1 MSSLAA
7 LLLLLAPLAAS
18 QAPAPPLRVYTLEE
32 ALRLTRNDPK
42 LQSAEQDVIIAEQR
56 VKEAR
61 FQFLPEFGLQ
71 ASATKYKSRYPFALS
86 EDFRNIL
93 LFPDARD
100 EIFSGRGYMR
110 LSLYEGQRGM
120 NTLRLAQAAQ
130 QQALSNRDSVRL
142 DLTLQ
147 VKETFYRLLY
157 AQEQAAGSDELLAS
171 VERAAGEES
180 LGAWERI
187 EAEAALGAAASR
199 AADARRQLES
209 ARMEFLRALNL
220 ELDTPFRVEGSL
232 ETKGYKAEVDKA
244 TVWAMELRPE
254 LQSQTYKAQM
264 DAISVNLALGRRYPT
279 LYVGG
284 DYEVT
289 DRRWP
294 LKQNNWDVSIG
305 VKIPFSYDYWTQ
317 IARKKAEQRQGE
329 LARAE
334 LQDRVRLEVRQAA
347 DNLRYW
353 EEEWPR
359 RESRAKRVAA
369 LLEAASGRPG
379 SALTKI
385 RARAGALELKLS
397 HLAAVKEHILARAR
411 LERAVGREL
420 QP

>member
-1 MSSLAA
+1 MLAAFAFLLSLAA
-7 LLLLLAPLAAS
+7 SA
-18 QAPAPPLRVYTLEE
+18 QAPAPPQRVYTLEE

-110 LSLYEGQRGM
+110 MSLYEGQRGM
-120 NTLRLAQAAQ
+120 NTLRLARAAH

-147 VKETFYRLLY
+147 VKESFYRLLY
-157 AQEQAAGSDELLAS
+157 AQEQASGSDELLAS

-199 AADARRQLES
+199 AADARRQLET
-209 ARMEFLRALNL
+209 ARLEFLRALNL

-359 RESRAKRVAA
+359 REARAKRVAA
-369 LLEAASGRPG
+369 LLEAAAGRPG

>member
-1 MSSLAA
+1 MSVLAA
-7 LLLLLAPLAAS
+7 LALLLPLAAS
-18 QAPAPPLRVYTLEE
+18 AQPAPPQRVYTLEE

-110 LSLYEGQRGM
+110 LSLYEGRRGL
-120 NTLRLAQAAQ
+120 NTLKLAQAAY

-147 VKETFYRLLY
+147 VKENFYGLLY
-157 AQEQAAGSDELLAS
+157 AQEQSKGAEELLAS
-171 VERAAGEES
+171 IERASGEDG
-180 LGAWERI
+180 LGPWERI
-187 EAEAALGAAASR
+187 EAESALGTAAAR
-199 AADARRQLES
+199 ASDARRQLDA
-209 ARMEFLRALNL
+209 ARLTFLRTLNL
-220 ELDTPFRVEGSL
+220 ELDTPFRVEGAL
-232 ETKGYKAEVDKA
+232 ETQGYKAEVDKA

-264 DAISVNLALGRRYPT
+264 DAIGVNLALGRRYPT

-294 LKQNNWDVSIG
+294 LKQNNWDVSVG

-317 IARKKAEQRQGE
+317 IARRKAEQRQGQ

-347 DNLRYW
+347 DNLKYW

-359 RESRAKRVAA
+359 REARWKRIAGLLDAA
-369 LLEAASGRPG
+369 GGRPG
-379 SALTKI
+379 PALSKI
-385 RARAGALELKLS
+385 RARAGALELKLA

-420 QP
+420 QQ

>member
-1 MSSLAA
+1 MSALAA
-7 LLLLLAPLAAS
+7 LVLLSASLASA
-18 QAPAPPLRVYTLEE
+18 QAPAPPQRVYTLEE

-61 FQFLPEFGLQ
+61 FLFLPEFGLQ

-120 NTLRLAQAAQ
+120 NTLRLAQAAY

-142 DLTLQ
+142 DLTLK
-147 VKETFYRLLY
+147 VKEGFYRLLY
-157 AQEQAAGSDELLAS
+157 AQEQASGSEELLAA
-171 VERAAGEES
+171 VERAAAGES

-187 EAEAALGAAASR
+187 EAEAALGGAAAR
-199 AADARRQLES
+199 AADGRRALDDARL
-209 ARMEFLRALNL
+209 EFLRALNL

-232 ETKGYKAEVDKA
+232 ETKGFKAEVDKA

-254 LQSQTYKAQM
+254 LQSQTYKSQM

-294 LKQNNWDVSIG
+294 LKQNNWDVSVG

-359 RESRAKRVAA
+359 REARAKRVAA
-369 LLEAASGRPG
+369 LLEAAAGRPG
-379 SALTKI
+379 PALAKI

>member
-7 LLLLLAPLAAS
+7 LVLLLAPLASS

-157 AQEQAAGSDELLAS
+157 AQEQAAGSDELLSS